1 MDKNFWKDMA
11 SGWFFH
17 KEKLPWPLDETGE
30 KEKAVML
37 TQGFDSLADV
47 DMTVSFLTAYG
58 IPCFKHY
65 DKEGTAGKV
74 INGFSGFGA
83 DVYVP
88 ASRAEEAMALLS
100 ADICEEE

>member
-1 MDKNFWKDMA
+1 MDKSFWRFGRHGG
-11 SGWFFH
+11 S
-17 KEKLPWPLDETGE
+17 ELPWPADEAGQR
-30 KEKAVML
+30 EKAVAIHH
-37 TQGFDSLADV
+37 GFDSLDDA

-65 DKEGTAGKV
+65 DKEGAAGKV

>member
-1 MDKNFWKDMA
+1 MDKSFWRFGRHGDA
-11 SGWFFH
+11 
-17 KEKLPWPLDETGE
+17 ELPWPIDEKGV
-30 KEKAVML
+30 KEQAALL
-37 TQGFDSLADV
+37 TQGFDNLADV
-47 DMTVSFLTAYG
+47 DMTVSLLTAYG

-65 DKEGTAGKV
+65 DKEGAAGKV

-88 ASRAEEAMALLS
+88 TSRVEEAMALLG